1 MNGAA
6 CSNWT
11 DLLLPAVVVLI
22 ILVLMHVIIAL
33 VLPLRWPAI
42 RAEFEGAACVK
53 GCKPE
58 MVETPTEQ
66 VAARF

>member
-1 MNGAA
+1 MGTLLLWDYAMNGRVF
-6 CSNWT
+6 NWT

-42 RAEFEGAACVK
+42 RVMEL
-53 GCKPE
+53 
-58 MVETPTEQ
+58 
-66 VAARF
+66 RI